1 MAEKKEKSHEK
12 TISTLTFGL
21 ALGVFLILLIV
32 YTVMN
37 WELFKTKI
45 IPVINANN
53 IVLFGIFFTLAFLMT
68 DIVRMVLSSKYPEI
82 KKTLRVISTIFF
94 ILLMIVFSVLSSED
108 GTNYQTSLTVLISS
122 IVLGTGWWIQATINA
137 ASARKSHT
145 INTIM
150 NQRHSVHYFNKL
162 DNVYRHFGLTK
173 TIPLHIAKQYRC
185 GINGDDKVVKK
196 ELISACRDA
205 SYMLNYYEFISAGV
219 LRGDFDENLILEC
232 FFDPMQN
239 FENRAFYIIEVF
251 QKEAGSNAGIFSNY
265 IELLDRWMPDKSLTT
280 RKKNG
285 EVTHLHSNSH
295 NEDDSYEDCMQEN
308 NDRNIDI
315 ENAYPTEAKPNHL
328 NVVGDLEQQQTPP

>member
-1 MAEKKEKSHEK
+1 AEKKEKLDGK
-12 TISTLTFGL
+12 AFPILTFGL

-37 WELFKTKI
+37 WETFKNNI
-45 IPVINANN
+45 ITVINTNN
-53 IVLFGIFFTLAFLMT
+53 IVLFGIFFTLAFLIT
-68 DIVRMVLSSKYPEI
+68 DIIRMVLVSKYPEI

-94 ILLMIVFSVLSSED
+94 ILLIIVFSVLSSEN
-108 GTNYQTSLTVLISS
+108 GTSYQTSLTVLISS

-173 TIPLHIAKQYRC
+173 TIPLNIAKQYRC
-185 GINGDDKVVKK
+185 GFAGEDRKVKK

-205 SYMLNYYEFISAGV
+205 SYILNYYEFISAGV
-219 LRGDFDENLILEC
+219 LRGDFDEKLIMEC

-239 FENRAFYIIEVF
+239 FEHRAFYIIEIF

-265 IELLDRWMPDKSLTT
+265 IELLDRWISDNSLTT

-285 EVTHLHSNSH
+285 EVIKLYDMSH
-295 NEDDSYEDCMQEN
+295 NEDNSYEDDIIEN
-308 NDRNIDI
+308 N
-315 ENAYPTEAKPNHL
+315 ENNNNTENVSSPEMKPNHL
-328 NVVGDLEQQQTPP
+328 NVVGESEEKASS